1 MNCLKLHT
9 NGFEH
14 FNHQIPELEQYDL
27 GIKMKDDSAPP
38 PPGSPFEPRLYLY
51 VSVRKLNG
59 EKLNA
64 EKGVVETINYARSRS
79 DLSDGFPSSEA
90 DQAKLQS
97 DVLAQLREDI
107 KAHLTGNLNTSM
119 EQPKFI

>member
-27 GIKMKDDSAPP
+27 GIKMKDDPAPP
-38 PPGSPFEPRLYLY
+38 PPESPFEPRLNLY

-59 EKLNA
+59 EKLSA
-64 EKGVVETINYARSRS
+64 EKGVVETIDYARSRS
-79 DLSDGFPSSEA
+79 YLSDGFPSSESDKA
-90 DQAKLQS
+90 NLRS
-97 DVLAQLREDI
+97 DVLARLREDI
-107 KAHLTGNLNTSM
+107 EALVTGNLNTS
-119 EQPKFI
+119 EKQPKFI